1 MRFQYKYWWTAGIL
15 LIVLGAIQGLISG
28 WQDNVASGLI
38 TSGIV
43 IVIVMLGKEIRREE
57 GVRQDERT
65 KRIGAWGLSY
75 SWFLTFVT
83 LFVLFWVQYL
93 DLIILDVQ
101 MVLLLL
107 VLEMAI
113 SARAFQ
119 WYFFR
124 MGDVE

>member
-1 MRFQYKYWWTAGIL
+1 MRFQYKYWWAAGIL
-15 LIVLGAIQGLISG
+15 LIILGVIQGLASG
-28 WQDNVASGLI
+28 WQNVAASGLI

-43 IVIVMLGKEIRREE
+43 IVIALLGKEIWKEE
-57 GVRQDERT
+57 GPRQDERT

-75 SWFLTFVT
+75 SWFITFVT
-83 LFVLFWVQYL
+83 LFILFWVQYL
-93 DLIILDVQ
+93 GLLVLSIQLVILF
-101 MVLLLL
+101 L

-124 MGDVE
+124 RGDVQ